1 MWWKKLNNS
10 KKQSPSSEINSVFAS
25 QEIHLILWENK
36 VRNRIQ
42 NSRPLFPILSQTN
55 PVHALTNLT
64 GKSDYL
70 RGRRR

>member
-1 MWWKKLNNS
+1 MWWKILNYS

-25 QEIHLILWENK
+25 QEIHLIIWENK

-42 NSRPLFPILSQTN
+42 NSRPLVPILSQTN

-64 GKSDYL
+64 GKSNAL
-70 RGRRR
+70 SSK